1 MHISLPVGTKGA
13 LTVHEFFT
21 TLYLLDVYIVQQKV
35 PDTLPGGIFPPG
47 VHQCYQAAGIGVP
60 LSLQPSTVAHV
71 PLADQ
76 NPIEN
81 LALEAE
87 SANSV
92 RHPNGPPYQTQQD
105 VRLSTDTCSGLP
117 YIFRGAAKDSSKW
130 RKPLFASRGH
140 LTMTT
145 LRSPVLKFVLTVAMQ
160 WRM

>member
-35 PDTLPGGIFPPG
+35 PDSLPGGIFPPG

-87 SANSV
+87 SAYS
-92 RHPNGPPYQTQQD
+92 
-105 VRLSTDTCSGLP
+105 L
-117 YIFRGAAKDSSKW
+117 
-130 RKPLFASRGH
+130 
-140 LTMTT
+140 
-145 LRSPVLKFVLTVAMQ
+145 
-160 WRM
+160 